1 MVSPTLIIF
10 AVEAGVKL
18 GRKFY
23 DVLIDETVERPLM
36 LPVGDLFGGIAPVGA
51 QEFFDRDENRHLVE
65 SGGPY
70 HGLSDAELVLAYKSL
85 RAIGER
91 IGDSE
96 EITGDAVEIVQN
108 LHRFEQLKEGF
119 GAGHPAQRIL
129 GTLVEIGIDYFAAN
143 PSALGKDSGGRK
155 ILHAFILRLDEADF
169 AEGTPS
175 KLVGDVLLAA
185 LRTLNENV
193 TLVDD
198 DHRLQ
203 VLLGG
208 VTKALIEDVSV
219 ATSQAEQIRR
229 EDLARRIAS
238 SILRGGA
245 SAFHENIGIFIED
258 DPSARTLVQSAVG
271 QVLEGIRGKDD
282 LFSNESIELI
292 FDSALTAVAGNS
304 HLFSDEKVVQE
315 LIRQTVTALTEP
327 EGRELFTDATVAAVV
342 GEALDVVQRHAE
354 TLIDPDE
361 PGEQLL
367 AFAVRA
373 TAASLS
379 HTLAGGGEFRALLS
393 KAQLVALSRAI
404 FEEVA
409 RDPEPLL
416 GDDLDEARRTALAQI
431 VSSVA
436 RALGEDPSRLVTAE
450 GLVELME
457 TALRVTV
464 RNAEKLLD
472 LDSEDPRTNAL
483 FRILQQ
489 LAQGLVESR
498 DPRRL
503 VTREVFVDIAK
514 GVLPVASA
522 NLDPLLGGV
531 DEPIKRTVEIAL
543 TLASGA
549 LEGRINGDNLP
560 VLIEQLLREASWEEL
575 DLGNDAAVAEAAT
588 RILRA
593 A

>member
-1 MVSPTLIIF
+1 MVPTLIIF

-18 GRKFY
+18 GRKLY
-23 DVLIDETVERPLM
+23 DVLVDAAVERPLM
-36 LPVGDLFGGIAPVGA
+36 LPVGHLFGRIAVADA
-51 QEFFDRDENRHLVE
+51 QEFFDRDKNHHLVE

-70 HGLSDAELVLAYKSL
+70 HGLTDAELVLAYKTL
-85 RAIGER
+85 RSIGER

-96 EITGDAVEIVQN
+96 VISGDAVEIVQN
-108 LHRFEQLKEGF
+108 LHRFEQLKERF
-119 GAGHPAQRIL
+119 GAAHPAQRIL

-143 PSALGKDSGGRK
+143 PRALGKDSYERK

-193 TLVDD
+193 ALVDD
-198 DHRLQ
+198 DRRLQ

-208 VTKALIEDVSV
+208 VTKALIEDVSA

-258 DPSARTLVQSAVG
+258 DPGGRTLVQSALG

-292 FDSALTAVAGNS
+292 FDSALTAVAENS
-304 HLFSDEKVVQE
+304 QLFSEEKVVQE

-327 EGRELFTDATVAAVV
+327 EGRELFTEATVAAVV
-342 GEALDVVQRHAE
+342 AEALDVMQRHAG
-354 TLIDPDE
+354 TLIN
-361 PGEQLL
+361 PGKPEEQLL

-373 TAASLS
+373 TSASLS
-379 HTLAGGGEFRALLS
+379 DTLAGGGGFRALLS

-409 RDPEPLL
+409 RDPMPLL
-416 GDDLDEARRTALAQI
+416 GKDLDGARRTALAQI
-431 VSSVA
+431 VGSVA

-450 GLVELME
+450 GLVELTE
-457 TALRVTV
+457 TALRVGV
-464 RNAEKLLD
+464 RNADKLLD

-489 LAQGLVESR
+489 VALGLVESK
-498 DPRRL
+498 DPRGL

-514 GVLPVASA
+514 SVLPVASA
-522 NLDPLLGGV
+522 NLDPLLAGA
-531 DEPIKRTVEIAL
+531 DEPIKRTVELAL
-543 TLASGA
+543 ALASGA
-549 LEGRINGDNLP
+549 LEGRINGENLP
-560 VLIEQLLREASWEEL
+560 VLIEQLLREVSWEEL
-575 DLGNDAAVAEAAT
+575 DLGSDAAVAEAAT